1 MATIEE
7 KVLLAMPT
15 IEDRAKYIFD
25 NTEKQGVTDCWGNDA
40 WRFSK
45 CGALYAIEGAMKIQ
59 DRIARQEE
67 RERCIKAAQDY
78 YCNRTCAGYD
88 IEHCLCRICDC
99 RKNLRKAIKKGGNQ

>member
-7 KVLLAMPT
+7 
-15 IEDRAKYIFD
+15 RAKQMCYFMNGDLRLRDANI
-25 NTEKQGVTDCWGNDA
+25 EKALIEIATD
-40 WRFSK
+40 
-45 CGALYAIEGAMKIQ
+45 Q
-59 DRIARQEE
+59 DRLARQEE

-99 RKNLRKAIKKGGNQ
+99 RKNLRKAIEEGGNNEKDNVQ